1 MSASAPRRERAG
13 GPALWP
19 VMTGALLVIT
29 AIVLVSC
36 YGALHLS
43 QTLTHHAR
51 TPWAALGPT
60 LLVLVHSA
68 AVVEDFFSRCGRI
81 VLPLAALYTLCFGY
95 GHYQA
100 FAVYGPGL
108 AHAAARLL

>member
-1 MSASAPRRERAG
+1 MNASAPRRERAG
-13 GPALWP
+13 EAALWP
-19 VMTGALLVIT
+19 VMTGALVVIAT
-29 AIVLVSC
+29 FVLVSC

-43 QTLTHHAR
+43 QALTHHAR

-68 AVVEDFFSRCGRI
+68 AMVEDSLFRCGRI

-95 GHYQA
+95 GLYQVL
-100 FAVYGPGL
+100 AVYGPGL
-108 AHAAARLL
+108 AHTAARLL